1 MLLNRENENVLT
13 NLLND
18 NKIINDKLLRAND
31 LLMSL
36 SRQNE
41 MLKEGSLHRYNSI
54 QLANSILSQ
63 LSSMNIPPPTE
74 KRNYERLRQD
84 KKESV
89 KFKTNN
95 EQVAEQ
101 MLEQFEWL
109 SKCVLCPSKQD
120 GSETGHVDSL
130 DKLEDLINRIKLKR
144 SSTHSRL
151 FQAACTSESYLLLNV
166 CNQCTGQLKVV

>member
-1 MLLNRENENVLT
+1 MT

-18 NKIINDKLLRAND
+18 NKIVNDKLLRAND

-41 MLKEGSLHRYNSI
+41 LKEASLPRFNSI

-63 LSSMNIPPPTE
+63 LSAMNIPSLTE

-84 KKESV
+84 KKESA

-95 EQVAEQ
+95 ELVAEQ

-120 GSETGHVDSL
+120 GSEAGRVDSL
-130 DKLEDLINRIKLKR
+130 DKLEELINRIKLKR

-151 FQAACTSESYLLLNV
+151 FQTACSAESYLLLNV